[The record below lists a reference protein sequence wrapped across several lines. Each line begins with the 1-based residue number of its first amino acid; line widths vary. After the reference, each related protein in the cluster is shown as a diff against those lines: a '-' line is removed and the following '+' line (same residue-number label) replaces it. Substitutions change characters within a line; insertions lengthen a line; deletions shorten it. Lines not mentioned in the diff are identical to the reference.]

1 MNVQSMHLSRRT
13 YGALVRARMGRAA
26 LVAAAFA
33 FVLGALAPSC
43 FVAPA
48 MAHDAAPDGV
58 AAEPRH
64 VPAGDPL
71 CCDELRDASVVL
83 GAYAPPAGK
92 RPEWSRPA
100 AGLASAAPHLERMRA
115 PVRFFAGGLPAG
127 FAPIPAYLRT
137 LRLRV

>member
-1 MNVQSMHLSRRT
+1 MNGQSMRFSRGT
-13 YGALVRARMGRAA
+13 YGALARTRVGRAV
-26 LVAAAFA
+26 LVAVALA
-33 FVLGALAPSC
+33 FVLGALAPAC
-43 FVAPA
+43 IIAPA

-64 VPAGDPL
+64 VPAGDPM